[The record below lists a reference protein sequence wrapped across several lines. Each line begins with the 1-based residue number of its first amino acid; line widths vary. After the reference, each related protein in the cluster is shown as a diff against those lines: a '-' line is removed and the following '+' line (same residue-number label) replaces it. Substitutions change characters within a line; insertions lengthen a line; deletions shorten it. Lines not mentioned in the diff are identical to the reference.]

1 MSCILPFYES
11 LKSLVFGQKIKDN
24 NTLNNTTS
32 DNTHVEAT
40 ALPIKTQTNSNY
52 KTLCTENAVVNQFD
66 NFSDPG
72 DKNVEDIRDLSIY
85 SSI

>member
-11 LKSLVFGQKIKDN
+11 LKSLVFGQKIKDID
-24 NTLNNTTS
+24 TLNNTSS
-32 DNTHVEAT
+32 DNNLVEAT
-40 ALPIKTQTNSNY
+40 ALPITTENSSNY
-52 KTLCTENAVVNQFD
+52 RTLNQFD